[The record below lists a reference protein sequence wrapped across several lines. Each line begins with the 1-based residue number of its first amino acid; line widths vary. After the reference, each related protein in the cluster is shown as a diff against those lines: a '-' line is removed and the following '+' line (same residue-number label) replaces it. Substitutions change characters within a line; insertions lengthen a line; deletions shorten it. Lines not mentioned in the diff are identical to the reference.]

1 MRTGNS
7 KELNL
12 LRKRD
17 HGHELNARIDTSIHG
32 LMLKWRT
39 GPVLVLSGDEPYGD
53 GDTEGVGLKLA
64 LGNGEIGVTLIPT
77 FCPAWQ

>member
-1 MRTGNS
+1 
-7 KELNL
+7 
-12 LRKRD
+12 
-17 HGHELNARIDTSIHG
+17 
-32 LMLKWRT
+32 MLKWRT
-39 GPVLVLSGDEPYGD
+39 GPVLVLSGEEPFDD